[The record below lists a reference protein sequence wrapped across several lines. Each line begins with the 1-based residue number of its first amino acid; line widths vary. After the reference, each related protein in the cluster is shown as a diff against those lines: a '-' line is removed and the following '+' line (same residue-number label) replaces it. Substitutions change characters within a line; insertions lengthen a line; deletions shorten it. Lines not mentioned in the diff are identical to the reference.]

1 MRGIPGCVFMKM
13 IQYESLN
20 SALAELAGSEEYA
33 VRSVFGGDI
42 NRAFKLTF
50 QGREIFMKANRKEN
64 KAFFASEI
72 AGLEAI
78 RRTETIRVPKTLG
91 WGTDGKYGALSAF
104 GMV

>member
-1 MRGIPGCVFMKM
+1 MCRILGCVFMKM

-50 QGREIFMKANRKEN
+50 QGREIFMKIGRAH
-64 KAFFASEI
+64 
-72 AGLEAI
+72 
-78 RRTETIRVPKTLG
+78 V
-91 WGTDGKYGALSAF
+91 
-104 GMV
+104 